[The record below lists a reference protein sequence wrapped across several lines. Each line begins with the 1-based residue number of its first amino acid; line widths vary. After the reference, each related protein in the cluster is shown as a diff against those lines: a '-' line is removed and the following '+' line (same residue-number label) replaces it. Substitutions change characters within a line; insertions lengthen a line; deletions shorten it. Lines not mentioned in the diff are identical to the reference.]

1 MKKISI
7 LLLVALLAFFATSFN
22 PTVDAVDNVIE
33 ESIEVEDWM
42 TKPLMDSLE
51 EPIVLEDWM
60 TKPFNIK
67 S

>member
-1 MKKISI
+1 MKKLTI
-7 LLLVALLAFFATSFN
+7 LIIVLIAFITTSFN
-22 PTVDAVDNVIE
+22 PVTDAIHYNME

-42 TKPLMDSLE
+42 TMPFIDSLE
-51 EPIVLEDWM
+51 EPLVLEDWM

>member
-1 MKKISI
+1 MKKLTI
-7 LLLVALLAFFATSFN
+7 LIIVLIAFITTSFN
-22 PTVDAVDNVIE
+22 PVTDAINYNME

-42 TKPLMDSLE
+42 TMPFIDSLE
-51 EPIVLEDWM
+51 EPLVLEDWM